1 MLAHFLAVVHKDP
14 GSDFGVSF
22 PDFRGCVSAGSTLQE
37 AIVMAEEALQGHVDV
52 MVEYGDELPEATTD
66 LVQEELDGA
75 FTVIAVKVRLP
86 SLAKRINITIEG
98 GLLERID
105 DAAAEVG
112 LKRSQL
118 LALASK
124 EWLER
129 RRRLARDLIASNDQ
143 G

>member
-1 MLAHFLAVVHKDP
+1 MVHFLAVVHKDP

-22 PDFRGCVSAGSTLQE
+22 PDFPGCVSAGSTLQE
-37 AIVMAEEALQGHVDV
+37 AIVSAEEALQGHVDV
-52 MVEYGDELPEATTD
+52 MVEYCDELPEATTD
-66 LVQEELDGA
+66 LPPEYLDSA
-75 FTVIAVKVRLP
+75 LTVIAVKVRLP
-86 SLAKRINITIEG
+86 SPAKRINITIEG

-105 DAAAEVG
+105 DAAAEAG

-118 LALASK
+118 LALASR

-129 RRRLARDLIASNDQ
+129 RRNAVL

>member
-1 MLAHFLAVVHKDP
+1 MLVHFLAVVHKDP

-22 PDFRGCVSAGSTLQE
+22 PDFPGCVSAGSTLQE
-37 AIVMAEEALQGHVDV
+37 AIVSAEEALQGHVDV

-66 LVQEELDGA
+66 LPPEYLDSA
-75 FTVIAVKVRLP
+75 LTVIAVKVRLP
-86 SLAKRINITIEG
+86 SPAKRINITIEG

-105 DAAAEVG
+105 DAAAEAG

-118 LALASK
+118 LALASR

-129 RRRLARDLIASNDQ
+129 RRNAVL

>member
-1 MLAHFLAVVHKDP
+1 MLVHFLAVVHKDP

-22 PDFRGCVSAGSTLQE
+22 PDFPGCVSAGSTLQE
-37 AIVMAEEALQGHVDV
+37 AIVSAEEALQGHVDV
-52 MVEYGDELPEATTD
+52 MVEYCDELPEATTD
-66 LVQEELDGA
+66 LPPEYLDSA
-75 FTVIAVKVRLP
+75 LTVIAVKVRLP
-86 SLAKRINITIEG
+86 SPAKRINITIEG

-105 DAAAEVG
+105 DAAAEAG

-118 LALASK
+118 LALASR

-129 RRRLARDLIASNDQ
+129 RRNAVL

>member
-1 MLAHFLAVVHKDP
+1 
-14 GSDFGVSF
+14 
-22 PDFRGCVSAGSTLQE
+22 
-37 AIVMAEEALQGHVDV
+37 MAEEALQGHVDV